1 MNREL
6 YVIIINKYKSIG
18 DYHFNQVLCGL
29 RILRICFQIRHQR
42 RLPENWSAEKL
53 MKTHSS
59 EPFNPNIAHGFYL
72 AGFIESWGRG
82 VEKICDACGAD
93 NAPLPEYDITG
104 NFVVIKFT
112 ASEDKVIRIGSE
124 GVTERATERVTEKE
138 LKVLSLLRENPSYT
152 YNELA
157 EKLHVSRK
165 TVSVRIAKLRNK
177 GIIFR
182 VGSDTEGHWQI
193 NE

>member
-1 MNREL
+1 MQRQ
-6 YVIIINKYKSIG
+6 YVFLDSDFIEY
-18 DYHFNQVLCGL
+18 DVAMQTL
-29 RILRICFQIRHQR
+29 
-42 RLPENWSAEKL
+42 AEKL
-53 MKTHSS
+53 MEKHSS
-59 EPFNPNIAHGFYL
+59 ELFNPNIAHVFYL

-93 NAPLPEYDITG
+93 NVPLPEYDITG
-104 NFVVIKFT
+104 NSVVIKFT
-112 ASEDKVIRIGSE
+112 APEDKVIRIGSE
-124 GVTERATERVTEKE
+124 RVTERVTEKE

-177 GIIFR
+177 GIILR
-182 VGSDTEGHWQI
+182 IGSDTEGHWQI